1 LRHARAV
8 RALWVNVDR
17 DFSAPVDR
25 VFAHLSEHENLSEVF
40 GAKVKRLED
49 GQPDRNGVGSRRQ
62 MRIGP
67 TAPFEETV
75 TRFEPGELIEYRIT
89 KGTPLRDHVGVMRF
103 TALPGGGSHLNYRIR
118 ISSRVPGV
126 APIVRAAIERT
137 LTQGLAKVD
146 GRL

>member
-1 LRHARAV
+1 
-8 RALWVNVDR
+8 
-17 DFSAPVDR
+17 
-25 VFAHLSEHENLSEVF
+25 
-40 GAKVKRLED
+40 
-49 GQPDRNGVGSRRQ
+49 

-75 TRFEPGELIEYRIT
+75 TRFEPSELIEYRIT

-103 TALPGGGSHLNYRIR
+103 TALPGGGSHLDYRIR
-118 ISSRVPGV
+118 IASRVPGV
-126 APIVRAAIERT
+126 APIVKAATSRT